1 MARRGRQP
9 TAEERALWRQVTD
22 TVAPRADPLPPVAPE
37 IETAPPPPVSIAS
50 KPVHRALR
58 SLKPVGTAGGP
69 SLTLPE
75 TGPAR
80 ASGLDRRTEERLKK
94 GRRAPDARLDLH
106 GMSAARAHRVLIT
119 FISDARAHGH
129 RCVLVITG
137 KGGPAEREPFAPD
150 APGILR
156 REAPVWLSSPPLSQM
171 IVNVSQAH
179 PRHGGGGALY
189 VYLKRRR

>member
-9 TAEERALWRQVTD
+9 TAEERALWRQVAE
-22 TVAPRADPLPPVAPE
+22 TVAPRADPPPPQPPAA
-37 IETAPPPPVSIAS
+37 ETAPPPVVVNP
-50 KPVHRALR
+50 KPVRTPR
-58 SLKPVGTAGGP
+58 RLKPVGSSDGP

-75 TGPAR
+75 TGPPP
-80 ASGLDRRTEERLKK
+80 ASGLDRRTEERLRK

-106 GMSAARAHRVLIT
+106 GMTAARAHRVLIT
-119 FISDARAHGH
+119 FITDARAQGH

-137 KGGPAEREPFAPD
+137 KGGPGEREPFAAA

-156 REAPVWLSSPPLSQM
+156 REAPIWLSSPPLSRM

-189 VYLKRRR
+189 VYLKRIR

>member
-1 MARRGRQP
+1 M
-9 TAEERALWRQVTD
+9 LN
-22 TVAPRADPLPPVAPE
+22 
-37 IETAPPPPVSIAS
+37 
-50 KPVHRALR
+50 
-58 SLKPVGTAGGP
+58 PVGSSTGR

-75 TGPAR
+75 MGSAPS
-80 ASGLDRRTEERLKK
+80 SGLDRRTEERLKK

-119 FISDARAHGH
+119 FISNARAQGH

-137 KGGPAEREPFAPD
+137 KGGPGEREPFASQ

-156 REAPVWLSSPPLSQM
+156 REAPMWLSSPPLSRM

-189 VYLKRRR
+189 VYLKRIR

>member
-9 TAEERALWRQVTD
+9 TKEERALWRQVTD
-22 TVAPRADPLPPVAPE
+22 TVAPRADPEPPVVPPS
-37 IETAPPPPVSIAS
+37 ETAPPPVVVAPKIS
-50 KPVHRALR
+50 RGFTR
-58 SLKPVGTAGGP
+58 SLKPKGTFGGP

-75 TGPAR
+75 TGPAP

-119 FISDARAHGH
+119 FIMDARAQGH

-137 KGGPAEREPFAPD
+137 KGGPAEREPFAAE
-150 APGILR
+150 APGVLR

-189 VYLKRRR
+189 VYLKRIR